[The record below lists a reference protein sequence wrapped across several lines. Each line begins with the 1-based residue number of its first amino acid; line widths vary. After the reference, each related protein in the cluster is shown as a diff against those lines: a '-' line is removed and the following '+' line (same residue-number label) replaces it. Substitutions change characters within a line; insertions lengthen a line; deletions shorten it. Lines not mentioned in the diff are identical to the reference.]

1 MHSSDAPMLADS
13 ILSKPHDFSE
23 LTTFN
28 QVRMLE
34 NELKSVRMQNVE
46 LDKRNIRLDVQYNT
60 LRYVC
65 KFQLAN
71 DC

>member
-13 ILSKPHDFSE
+13 ILGEPHDFSE

-34 NELKSVRMQNVE
+34 NKLKSVRMQNVE
-46 LDKRNIRLDVQYNT
+46 LDKRNTWFVGRCFARQYEA
-60 LRYVC
+60 YI
-65 KFQLAN
+65 F
-71 DC
+71 